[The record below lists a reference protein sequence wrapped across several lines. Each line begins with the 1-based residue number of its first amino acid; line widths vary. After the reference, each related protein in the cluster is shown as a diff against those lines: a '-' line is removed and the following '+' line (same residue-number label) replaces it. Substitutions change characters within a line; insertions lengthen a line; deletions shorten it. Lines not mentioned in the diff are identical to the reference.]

1 MGKNFLSDLLDA
13 WTNEPEPKVICKK
26 CGGEM
31 ESDGFVY
38 TSLPPQYKL
47 ICKECGNSFFTTD
60 ITGVRFS
67 NNDINL
73 A

>member
-13 WTNEPEPKVICKK
+13 WTNELEPKVICKK

-38 TSLPPQYKL
+38 TSLPPQYKF

-60 ITGVRFS
+60 IRGVRFS